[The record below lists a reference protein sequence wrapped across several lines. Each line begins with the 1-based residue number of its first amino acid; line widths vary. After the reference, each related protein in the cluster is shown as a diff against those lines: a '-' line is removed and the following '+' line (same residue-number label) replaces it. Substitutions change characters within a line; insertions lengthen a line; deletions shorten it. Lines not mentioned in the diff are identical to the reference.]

1 LQAIVSDIHANVEAF
16 GVVLEDIKNQNIDEI
31 VCLGDIIGYGPNPKQ
46 AVDMASE
53 FNAILRGNHEHA
65 LCDEFEAQ
73 NFNPKARSAVDWTRE
88 QLSMLSDDR
97 EANAK
102 RWDLIGDLELIFES
116 GDVMYAHG
124 SPRDPV
130 SEYIYPRD
138 IYRPKKLEGIF
149 EHVKWLCF
157 VGHTHVPGVF
167 TDDMEYKTPD
177 ELGFTYT
184 LTKKKTIIN
193 VGSVGQPRDGD
204 PRACYLIM
212 DGQTIHWRKLHYPF
226 AQTVQKIESIPELD
240 GFLAQRL
247 KEGK

>member
-1 LQAIVSDIHANVEAF
+1 MQAIVSDIHANIEAF
-16 GVVLEDIKNQNIDEI
+16 AVVLEDIRQQGIDEV
-31 VCLGDIIGYGPNPKQ
+31 VCLGDIIGYGPDPKE
-46 AVDMASE
+46 AVDMS
-53 FNAILRGNHEHA
+53 FGFDAILRGNHEHA

-73 NFNPKARSAVDWTRE
+73 NFNPKARRAVDWTRD

-97 EANAK
+97 EGNAK
-102 RWDLIGDLELIFES
+102 RWDLIGDLQLCFES

-130 SEYIYPRD
+130 SEYVYPRD

-149 EHVKWLCF
+149 EQVKWLCF

-167 TDDMEYKTPD
+167 TDDMEYKMPE
-177 ELGFTYT
+177 ELSYQYA
-184 LTKKKTIIN
+184 LTERKTIIN

-212 DGQTIHWRKLHYPF
+212 DDTTVHWRKLHYPF
-226 AQTVQKIESIPELD
+226 AKTVQKIEAIPELD
-240 GFLAQRL
+240 SFLAARL
-247 KEGK
+247 REGK